1 MNAILLATALM
12 VSALPVKAQE
22 EPTSKEYA
30 IYIYGY
36 VFGSGGTLCYA
47 VKNNQMTK
55 DFAKRF
61 FFSLTEEL
69 ANAPNA
75 PKSAE
80 AMNAIKNAE
89 RKAMNDCEE
98 VFK

>member
-1 MNAILLATALM
+1 M

-22 EPTSKEYA
+22 EATAKEFAY
-30 IYIYGY
+30 YIYGY
-36 VFGSGGTLCYA
+36 VFGSGGTLCSA

-55 DFAKRF
+55 DFARRF

-69 ANAPNA
+69 AKAPNA
-75 PKSAE
+75 PKSADV
-80 AMNAIKNAE
+80 MNAFKNAE
-89 RKAMNDCEE
+89 RKAINDCEE